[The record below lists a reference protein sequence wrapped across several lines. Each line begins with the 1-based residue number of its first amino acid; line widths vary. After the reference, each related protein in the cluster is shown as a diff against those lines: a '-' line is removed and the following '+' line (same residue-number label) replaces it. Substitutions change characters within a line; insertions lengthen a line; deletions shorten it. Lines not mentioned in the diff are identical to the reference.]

1 MTFRVFFWNILSLC
15 DYYVILDFGNH
26 SSTATVYKI
35 HFKINQ
41 FYILVLFAGV
51 TGIMAGANVSGDLKN
66 PSTSIPFGTFT
77 GCGISFVVYTVMF
90 FFTAMTTDKALLK
103 RDCLYMIE
111 IGIGS
116 SGGYI
121 IMIGALLV
129 TLCACLNC
137 LIGMYM

>member
-1 MTFRVFFWNILSLC
+1 MYILC
-15 DYYVILDFGNH
+15 AY
-26 SSTATVYKI
+26 SSTMQQFTKFTLI
-35 HFKINQ
+35 KNHKNQ

-121 IMIGALLV
+121 IMVGALLV